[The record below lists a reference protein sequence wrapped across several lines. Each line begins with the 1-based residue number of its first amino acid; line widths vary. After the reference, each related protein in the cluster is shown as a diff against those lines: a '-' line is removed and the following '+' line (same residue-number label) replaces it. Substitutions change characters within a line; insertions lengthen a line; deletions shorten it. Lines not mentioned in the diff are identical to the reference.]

1 MRTTGGYKAQL
12 LMAGTRDRAGTNHF
26 VNHTQLKPSSTF
38 EGNVTISMKV
48 DQIKGLSGKLEAEG
62 TPYVTVSIDGSSTKK
77 KSGIFIIVAV
87 GQKSDLLRELQKPEN
102 AKLVKM
108 LSTQN
113 EPRIITAVAT
123 TVNYEDTTASSLT
136 AGAKVDLKVVNVS
149 AGNVGIEVKTINQ
162 STFNFSDNT
171 VFAYELSIP
180 AWQRDS
186 SGKLHIVDY
195 VEDRLGPR
203 NAKPIRSSYLNPN
216 KATPISKDQIILVN

>member
-1 MRTTGGYKAQL
+1 MRTTGAFKTQL
-12 LMAGTRDRAGTNHF
+12 LMSGTRSRAGANSFINHM
-26 VNHTQLKPSSTF
+26 QLNPSSPL
-38 EGNVTISMKV
+38 EGNVTISMQV
-48 DQIKGLSGKLEAEG
+48 DQVKGLSGKLEAEG
-62 TPYVTVSIDGSSTKK
+62 TPYASGIVEGSLTSK
-77 KSGIFIIVAV
+77 KSGTFIIVAV
-87 GQKSDLLRELQKPEN
+87 GQKSDLLKELQKPEN
-102 AKLVKM
+102 ARLVKM

-123 TVNYEDTTASSLT
+123 TVNYADTTASSIT

-149 AGNVGIEVKTINQ
+149 SGNVGIEVKTSNQ
-162 STFNFSDNT
+162 STFRFSDNT

-186 SGKLHIVDY
+186 SGKLYIVDY

-216 KATPISKDQIILVN
+216 KAKPVSKDQIILVN